1 MDENTLEQTLP
12 DMAVIANNGHRTEHG
27 RAEQSPYAL
36 AENGT
41 TAVTAAGNGL
51 TQQAGN
57 GAATHPA
64 ASLEGVNSPALFW
77 NSPLD
82 AHDEL
87 SWFVPPLPH
96 NASADAQADQMLGQ
110 FGGMMENQPRRAWL
124 LRWNYKTRSAAAAAE
139 QAHVEDEAQ
148 VQVARIKAQAE
159 REITRIDADMAR
171 LNTQR
176 QDLEKELLTAQ
187 NAFAE
192 FAARA
197 GLHCEVTMPAP
208 VVSPARIRRRR
219 NDDEDSEQDQTHSD
233 AALPSAPI
241 GRINPQVVEDALHNS
256 VPTLQEMAG
265 EYGVGPVG
273 HADMLS
279 KILSFFMQFLAPL
292 VAGMMLALCL
302 GTLVGILDID
312 TLQRSDS
319 APQLVLSAALGFVI
333 VYLMGEL
340 FHTAVAT
347 LARSLETRDPNLADK
362 PDVPRFRSNMGIA
375 VVLLVVALGLG
386 AAEVTAEGLG
396 IRQLHQQQIAKQN
409 RFKGTTTTPATTT
422 GAARNNAPAT
432 SATRPETEE
441 LPLIVYLIIGTLISG
456 PYLGYK
462 TAKGWGENESHLR
475 EAWLTHR
482 QRVWLD
488 ERRAQPDVQQSF
500 HHAYNVE
507 QIESNLTRTRLQLYN
522 LEDERTRA
530 LNVELPPNMQTRRRE
545 ARAAAVGEAA
555 RLQQSLEELVDA
567 HEPMPRPNKVT
578 PSVTTNRWLPDNGAR
593 TNGNGRRGN

>member
-1 MDENTLEQTLP
+1 MGTATTAHSATLP
-12 DMAVIANNGHRTEHG
+12 
-27 RAEQSPYAL
+27 
-36 AENGT
+36 
-41 TAVTAAGNGL
+41 
-51 TQQAGN
+51 
-57 GAATHPA
+57 
-64 ASLEGVNSPALFW
+64 EGVNSPALFW

-87 SWFVPPLPH
+87 NWFVPPLPH
-96 NASADAQADQMLGQ
+96 TASADAQAEQMLGQ
-110 FGGMMENQPRRAWL
+110 FGAMMENQPRRAWL
-124 LRWNYKTRSAAAAAE
+124 LHWNYKTRSAAAAAE

-171 LNTQR
+171 LNAQR
-176 QDLEKELLTAQ
+176 QDLEKDLLTAQ

-208 VVSPARIRRRR
+208 NVAPARSRRRR
-219 NDDEDSEQDQTHSD
+219 NNPNDDEDGEQDPAHS
-233 AALPSAPI
+233 ALLSAPI

-319 APQLVLSAALGFVI
+319 APQLALSAALGFVI

-362 PDVPRFRSNMGIA
+362 PNVPRFRSNMGHCHRSA
-375 VVLLVVALGLG
+375 RGRAWPGRG
-386 AAEVTAEGLG
+386 GSDG
-396 IRQLHQQQIAKQN
+396 GRSGH
-409 RFKGTTTTPATTT
+409 PATAS
-422 GAARNNAPAT
+422 AADRQAEPFQRHNDHNADRTHNGRRHTRLLRLPYPPA
-432 SATRPETEE
+432 RPETEE
-441 LPLIVYLIIGTLISG
+441 LPLVVYLIIGTLISG

-462 TAKGWGENESHLR
+462 TAKGWGEE
-475 EAWLTHR
+475 
-482 QRVWLD
+482 RVASA
-488 ERRAQPDVQQSF
+488 RGVAHAPPARVAGRAPRP
-500 HHAYNVE
+500 AG
-507 QIESNLTRTRLQLYN
+507 
-522 LEDERTRA
+522 
-530 LNVELPPNMQTRRRE
+530 
-545 ARAAAVGEAA
+545 RAAVVPP
-555 RLQQSLEELVDA
+555 RL
-567 HEPMPRPNKVT
+567 
-578 PSVTTNRWLPDNGAR
+578 
-593 TNGNGRRGN
+593 